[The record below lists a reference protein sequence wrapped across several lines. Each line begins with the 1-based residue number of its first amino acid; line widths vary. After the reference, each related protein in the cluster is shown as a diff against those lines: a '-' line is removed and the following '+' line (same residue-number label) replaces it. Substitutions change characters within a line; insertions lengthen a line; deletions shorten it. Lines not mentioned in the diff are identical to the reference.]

1 LDRVTADNDSG
12 TISVNVPDN
21 SCQVGQT
28 ITIED
33 SDEGTSS
40 TYEITQVDK

>member
-1 LDRVTADNDSG
+1 MDRVTADNDSG

-21 SCQVGQT
+21 SCEVGQT

-33 SDEGTSS
+33 SDNGSS
-40 TYEITQVDK
+40 SSYEITQVDK